1 MAFSSHRSINCKSPP
16 RIGGCHFLLCQIT
29 NIKDIAGQSAS
40 GTCTGN
46 DETET
51 RISNYCTDNN
61 EIGIDDTDT
70 GTDDT
75 GTDTDGIDIGTDYIL
90 LTLVLTVLIH

>member
-1 MAFSSHRSINCKSPP
+1 MSSFTC
-16 RIGGCHFLLCQIT
+16 
-29 NIKDIAGQSAS
+29 

-51 RISNYCTDNN
+51 RISSYCADNN
-61 EIGIDDTDT
+61 KIGIDDTDT